1 MRNKSFQTEEGHE
14 TMKPEIVR
22 VRMRWECVW
31 GGRDERSLFSTSHTG
46 KGRGCGS
53 ERVERRV
60 LEKQWEGKE
69 EEENHGGGNTAASE
83 LHTLLHKHGL

>member
-1 MRNKSFQTEEGHE
+1 MRNKSVQTEEWRE
-14 TMKPEIVR
+14 TVTPEIVR
-22 VRMRWECVW
+22 VRTRWEG
-31 GGRDERSLFSTSHTG
+31 GGRDDRSLFSTSHTG

-83 LHTLLHKHGL
+83 LHTLLHTHGL

>member
-1 MRNKSFQTEEGHE
+1 MIEVCFPPHTQEREE
-14 TMKPEIVR
+14 
-22 VRMRWECVW
+22 
-31 GGRDERSLFSTSHTG
+31 
-46 KGRGCGS
+46 GS

-83 LHTLLHKHGL
+83 LHTLLHTHGL